1 MLSPETKQ
9 TIQTAYSRFL
19 QSRELQARYGQK
31 LMIAEI
37 AKTLGAI
44 ELDEEGQR
52 VGDGHICVVEAGTG
66 TGKTVA
72 YFMAALPIAK
82 ALGKHLVVST
92 ATVALQE
99 QIVYKDLPELKTH
112 SGLDF
117 SFSLAK
123 GRGRYLCLSNLDRQ
137 LNDFQSPHAL
147 PLSFLDD
154 SAGNDRER
162 SRRTPAENI
171 ASDATLY
178 QSMMEA
184 LSKGDWDGDR
194 DSWPKA
200 LTEDLW
206 RPVTSNHRQCSG
218 RRCSFVANCSFFKSR
233 EQINGVNCIVTN
245 HDLVLADLA
254 LGGGAILPPPE
265 DTIYVFD
272 EGHHLADKARNH
284 FSHYSRLES
293 TQKWLDECNQSLN
306 LAAEQI
312 GAAGD
317 IRRRLE
323 QLPDAISE
331 CKRHLSYL
339 HPILLDCLETA
350 AASDQ
355 PYARNTERYR
365 FAHGIVPGAIG
376 EAAVEATQSF
386 GRLLDI
392 LTQITEDVSESLDDS
407 SGAVPR
413 VDLENWFPVVGSW
426 LARTEGNLALWL
438 SYASTDLGDVPDAR
452 WIEKIE
458 TGNSIEIAISSSPIL
473 AAHTLDELLWSRCC
487 GAVLTS
493 ATLTALGNFDRLIMR
508 TGTPANSNYQM
519 VPSPFDYSH
528 AVLRIPRQ
536 ACDAGDAFHHTES
549 LIENLPV
556 LLDEQ
561 EGSLVLFSSRRQML
575 DVYERLDSSW
585 QDRILLQDDRS
596 KQETLVEHKRRVDRG
611 EGSVIFGLASF
622 AEGVDLPGK
631 YCSHVVVAKIPFSV
645 PDDPI
650 EEALAEWIKDR
661 GGNPFMEI
669 SVPDASLKLIQACGR
684 LIRSESDRGTI
695 TIMDSRL
702 TTRHYGKAILNSLP
716 PFRREA

>member
-1 MLSPETKQ
+1 MLLPETKQ
-9 TIQTAYSRFL
+9 AIQTAYSRFL
-19 QSRELQARYGQK
+19 QSRQLQARYGQK

-52 VGDGHICVVEAGTG
+52 ISDRHVCVVEAGTG

-99 QIVYKDLPELKTH
+99 QIVYKDLPELKKH

-123 GRGRYLCLSNLDRQ
+123 GRGRYLCLSKLDRQ
-137 LNDFQSPHAL
+137 LNEFQSPQSL
-147 PLSFLDD
+147 PLAFLADGGGGAREQN
-154 SAGNDRER
+154 AG
-162 SRRTPAENI
+162 AAI
-171 ASDATLY
+171 ASDAATIGLY

-184 LSKGDWDGDR
+184 LSTSDWDGDR

-200 LTEDLW
+200 LEEDLW

-218 RRCSFVANCSFFKSR
+218 RRCSFVGNCSFFKSR

-265 DTIYVFD
+265 DTIYIFD
-272 EGHHLADKARNH
+272 EAHHLADKARNH

-312 GAAGD
+312 GEAGD
-317 IRRRLE
+317 ISRRLK
-323 QLPDAISE
+323 QLPDALGE
-331 CKRHLSYL
+331 CKRQLSYMQ
-339 HPILLDCLETA
+339 PILLDCLETA
-350 AASDQ
+350 AAAEET
-355 PYARNTERYR
+355 YARNSNRYR
-365 FAHGIVPGAIG
+365 FAHGIVPGAIS
-376 EAAVEATQSF
+376 EAAVEASQAF
-386 GRLLDI
+386 GRLVDI
-392 LTQITEDVSESLDDS
+392 LTQINEEISESLDDS
-407 SGAVPR
+407 SGSVPKM
-413 VDLENWFPVVGSW
+413 DLENWFPVVGSW
-426 LARTEGNLALWL
+426 LARAEGNLALWL
-438 SYASTDLGDVPDAR
+438 SYASNDVGEAPDAR

-458 TGNSIEIAISSSPIL
+458 SGNTVEVAISSSPIL

-508 TGTPANSNYQM
+508 TGTPVDANYQM
-519 VPSPFDYSH
+519 VPSPFDYSK
-528 AVLRIPRQ
+528 ATLRIPRA
-536 ACDAGDAFHHTES
+536 ACDAGDAFRHTEA
-549 LIENLPV
+549 LVDNLPQ
-556 LLDEQ
+556 LLDPT
-561 EGSLVLFSSRRQML
+561 EGNLVLFSSRRQML
-575 DVYERLDSSW
+575 DVYERLDADW

-596 KQETLVEHKRRVDRG
+596 KQETLIEHRGRVDRG
-611 EGSVIFGLASF
+611 EGSIIFGLASF

-650 EEALAEWIKDR
+650 EEGLSEWIKDR

-684 LIRSESDRGTI
+684 LIRSESDSGTI

-716 PFRREA
+716 PFRRET